1 VEKRAARR
9 WEDILAEELEDPEF
23 REQWEHTA
31 LARAVALAL
40 VQYRAEHHLGQT
52 GLAKLLGV
60 KQPTVARWEIGEHNP
75 SWDTLLLLAQK
86 LGITVSLTVE
96 PTTSSSASVAEE
108 IARIVKNGAVS
119 RIESPITGTSATIV
133 TRTAGAPNP
142 DLEGVQA

>member
-1 VEKRAARR
+1 MEKRAARR

-40 VQYRAEHHLGQT
+40 VQYRAEHHLSQT
-52 GLAKLLGV
+52 MLAKILGV

-75 SWDTLLLLAQK
+75 TWDTLLLLAQK

-96 PTTSSSASVAEE
+96 PTTSSVASVAEE
-108 IARIVKNGAVS
+108 LARLVKNGTVS
-119 RIESPITGTSATIV
+119 RIESPLTGIRATIIM
-133 TRTAGAPNP
+133 RTSGASDPE
-142 DLEGVQA
+142 LVQV